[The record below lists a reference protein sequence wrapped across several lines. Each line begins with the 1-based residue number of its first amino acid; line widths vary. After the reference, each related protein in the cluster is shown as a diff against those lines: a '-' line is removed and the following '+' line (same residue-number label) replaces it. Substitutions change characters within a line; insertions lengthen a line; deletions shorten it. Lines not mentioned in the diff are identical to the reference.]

1 MHVLKF
7 ALATMAMLTQVSAVQ
22 LDVTSVRVVESADT
36 GSFAMPPQL
45 LPGRLVVRNASLPML
60 AARAYQLPALPGPTL
75 ELLFVGMPESV
86 RALRFD
92 VEATLRPADARL
104 SWDEWSPF
112 LLQILQ
118 TRFGWRAHT
127 EQRELPVYA
136 LRLATPG
143 QFGPRLRRRDEPCN
157 ETRSNCRVATD
168 VLPGG
173 GIHTVNHGEMAR
185 IALLVQGWKLD
196 RIVVDQTGLT
206 GDFDWE
212 LTHEVVPDASLGGGQ
227 RYPTIWDALE
237 DDLGLLV
244 VSTEAP
250 MEVVVVDAVSL
261 PAQN

>member
-1 MHVLKF
+1 MHVLKLAF
-7 ALATMAMLTQVSAVQ
+7 ATMVVLTQVSAVQ
-22 LDVTSVRVVESADT
+22 LDVTSVRLVQSPDT
-36 GSFAMPPQL
+36 GAWGIPQL
-45 LPGRLVVRNASLPML
+45 LPGRLVVRSVSVPTL
-60 AARAYQLPALPGPTL
+60 AAGAYRLPALPGPTL
-75 ELLFVGMPESV
+75 ELLLVGLPESV

-92 VEATLRPADARL
+92 VEATLQPANVRL

-112 LLQILQ
+112 LLQILES
-118 TRFGWRAHT
+118 RFGWRAHT
-127 EQRELPVYA
+127 EQRALPVYA

-143 QFGPRLRRRDEPCN
+143 QLGPRLGRRDEPCN
-157 ETRSNCRVATD
+157 ETRSNCRVATE

-196 RIVVDQTGLT
+196 RIVVDQTGLM

-212 LTHEVVPDASLGGGQ
+212 LTHEVVPDASLGGRQ

-237 DDLGLLV
+237 DELGLVV

-261 PAQN
+261 PPAN